1 MATFVLVHG
10 AFVGG
15 WSWKKVT
22 SLLRAAGHEVY
33 TPTLTGL
40 GERIHLLNPGIDPET
55 HIQDI
60 LGVISYED
68 LEEVILVGH
77 SYSGLI
83 IASVADRV
91 PHRLAHLVYLDAFIP
106 KDGQSALD
114 LFDQED
120 RAAILERVHNGG
132 EGWLLPP
139 REPAHYGIKSSD
151 DMRWA
156 GEKFGSQPFKTWQQ
170 PVRLTNPAATT
181 VPRTY
186 IFCTATEGF
195 PFAPSAQRAR
205 EEAGWHYRE
214 IDAAH
219 NAMMTAPQ
227 QLTEL
232 LLELV

>member
-1 MATFVLVHG
+1 MATFLFVHG

-22 SLLRAAGHEVY
+22 ALLRTAGHEVY

-40 GERIHLLNPGIDPET
+40 GERVHLLNPDIDLET

-60 LGVISYED
+60 LEVISYED
-68 LEEVILVGH
+68 LAGVILVGH
-77 SYSGLI
+77 SYSGLV

-91 PHRLAHLVYLDAFIP
+91 PQRLAHLVYLDAFIP
-106 KDGQSALD
+106 QDGQSALD

-120 RAAILERVHNGG
+120 RAAIEERVQRGG

-139 REPAHYGIKSSD
+139 REKAHYGITTQED
-151 DMRWA
+151 TRWA
-156 GEKFGSQPFKTWQQ
+156 WEKFGLQPFKTWQQ
-170 PVRLTNPAATT
+170 PVRLTNPVASTL
-181 VPRTY
+181 PRTY

-205 EEAGWHYRE
+205 TEAGWRYRE
-214 IDAAH
+214 LATAHYAMIAA
-219 NAMMTAPQ
+219 PVE
-227 QLTEL
+227 LTQM